1 MKKKVLVRAPLLTL
15 SGYGVHSRQV
25 MKWALSRDDFE
36 VSTQCLPW
44 GMTPW
49 LVNSDDQE
57 GLVGE
62 IMKRSLDPAD
72 QSRYDLSLQV
82 QLPNEWDPTLAKFNV
97 GITAAVETD
106 RCNPT
111 WLKHCNEM
119 DMIIVPSQHT
129 KNVLVNSGNIVTPVH
144 VISESYYDVID
155 KPDLAPLNV
164 DFNTDFNFLVF
175 GMFTGNNPENDRKN
189 LFYTIKWL
197 CEEFKGD
204 ENVGVVLKVNSG
216 RATKIDKAVTSKT
229 LTTLIDQI
237 RGKSKGPK
245 IHLLHGN
252 MSEEEIARL
261 YLHPKIKAMVS
272 LTRGEGFGLPLLEA
286 AASGL
291 PVIAT
296 NWSGHMDFLGKG
308 RFIGVEYD
316 LVPIHPSRID
326 NQIFVQGSRWANPKE
341 ADAKRKLRKFYE
353 RSILPKKWAED
364 LQEKIKSSFCTESI
378 NQDYNNLLSEFV

>member
-62 IMKRSLDPAD
+62 IMKRSLDPTD

-144 VISESYYDVID
+144 VISESVS
-155 KPDLAPLNV
+155 
-164 DFNTDFNFLVF
+164 
-175 GMFTGNNPENDRKN
+175 
-189 LFYTIKWL
+189 YTHL
-197 CEEFKGD
+197 
-204 ENVGVVLKVNSG
+204 
-216 RATKIDKAVTSKT
+216 T
-229 LTTLIDQI
+229 LPTT
-237 RGKSKGPK
+237 P
-245 IHLLHGN
+245 
-252 MSEEEIARL
+252 
-261 YLHPKIKAMVS
+261 YV
-272 LTRGEGFGLPLLEA
+272 
-286 AASGL
+286 
-291 PVIAT
+291 
-296 NWSGHMDFLGKG
+296 
-308 RFIGVEYD
+308 
-316 LVPIHPSRID
+316 
-326 NQIFVQGSRWANPKE
+326 
-341 ADAKRKLRKFYE
+341 
-353 RSILPKKWAED
+353 
-364 LQEKIKSSFCTESI
+364 
-378 NQDYNNLLSEFV
+378 